1 MSTTSPAL
9 LSEHYYQTQVRDAAG
24 ALIFNGFICAL
35 GTADAFRQAAR
46 KWPGCAIRI
55 EGKDAPASKHV
66 GAKNLSPATVKGGTQ
81 P

>member
-1 MSTTSPAL
+1 MTTAPIL
-9 LSEHYYQTQVRDAAG
+9 TEHYYQTQVRDAEG

-35 GTADAFRQAAR
+35 GMSDAFRLAAR

-55 EGKDAPASKHV
+55 EGKDAPASKER
-66 GAKNLSPATVKGGTQ
+66 SQ